1 VKESTKTRRRRV
13 NVPDGN
19 VNEKIEGMEGNRKRR
34 RRRMVGSWG

>member
-1 VKESTKTRRRRV
+1 VKESTEKDEERV

-19 VNEKIEGMEGNRKRR
+19 VNEKIEGKDGNRKRR